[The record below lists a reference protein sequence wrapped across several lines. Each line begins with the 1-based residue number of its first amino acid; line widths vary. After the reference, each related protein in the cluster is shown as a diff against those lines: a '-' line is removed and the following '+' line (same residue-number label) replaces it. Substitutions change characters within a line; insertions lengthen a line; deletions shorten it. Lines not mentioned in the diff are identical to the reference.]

1 MYYLKKI
8 PFSVDV
14 IYTKVVTGIRY
25 SEGMIRM
32 EVIFAGIFL
41 VIVGIFVCCLNYS
54 IENKIVEKETE
65 KNKKFKLRFM
75 KKKSKVRKSRKAS
88 QYNRRANSY

>member
-25 SEGMIRM
+25 SKGMIRM

-65 KNKKFKLRFM
+65 KNKKI
-75 KKKSKVRKSRKAS
+75 VTVV
-88 QYNRRANSY
+88 